1 MILMDEVRNQLKSQ
15 NLSTVSPTAFGDV
28 GGRVFPDN
36 PSIDDINALIQI
48 VRGWRAVHLP
58 SLGSPIARSS
68 AITTQTG
75 NGSILTPTGNEV
87 FEVQSLA
94 FSNVDVGQQDIIAQ
108 VINNATGAA
117 CPINI
122 NLDVATGN
130 STLILQAGE
139 TTAIPLSLIL
149 DSNHSLFVAVTNG
162 DPASCEVATYH
173 FLRSQ

>member
-1 MILMDEVRNQLKSQ
+1 MDEVRNQLKSQ

-58 SLGSPIARSS
+58 SLGSPIARS
-68 AITTQTG
+68 ATITNQTG
-75 NGSILTPTGNEV
+75 NGSILGPVENEV
-87 FEVQSLA
+87 FEVQSLG
-94 FSNVDVGQQDIIAQ
+94 FSNVDVGPQSIIAQ
-108 VINNATGAA
+108 VVNNQTGAV

-139 TTAIPLSLIL
+139 TTSIPLSLIL
-149 DSNHSLFVAVTNG
+149 DSNHTLFLAVISG
-162 DPASCEVATYH
+162 DPSACEMSAYH